1 MIKRY
6 LEFILENNNSDDLG
20 KQIESLFNDE
30 YIKNLVIKYTKDID
44 PSIKLSNA
52 INSLDINIKNDL
64 KKQVDDYLKNGLTMK
79 NPEVNAYVD
88 ITKQILSGKG
98 VFTSFLKAL
107 TALGKKDIQSNLD
120 DCPDD
125 FLFIFTCEIPSNDVK
140 QIFNRFKSLVN
151 YIDKIDYT
159 KDITKLYFGVKNNN
173 LEYGFLYEE
182 LIPIGS
188 FKLNTQ
194 NLKWISQLQNKSAYS
209 LKKEIVNLTMNDMI
223 LLNTIKDDM
232 KSFDI
237 GFHENKMNP
246 FISDKIISFGYYGC
260 GKWDDGKLD
269 EDELLNIKNKLKSFI
284 LSKKWKNKITYK
296 INASSFWL
304 YIYIKIK

>member
-6 LEFILENNNSDDLG
+6 LEFIVENNNSDDLG

-44 PSIKLSNA
+44 PSIKLSNV

-79 NPEVNAYVD
+79 TPEVNAYVD
-88 ITKQILSGKG
+88 ITKQILSGRG
-98 VFTSFLKAL
+98 VFTSFLKVL
-107 TALGKKDIQSNLD
+107 TALGKKDIQPNLD

-151 YIDKIDYT
+151 YIDKIDYI

-209 LKKEIVNLTMNDMI
+209 LKKEIVNLSMNDMI

-237 GFHENKMNP
+237 GFHEKKMNP

-269 EDELLNIKNKLKSFI
+269 EEELLNIKNKLKSFI

-296 INASSFWL
+296 VNGSSFWL